1 MHFTR
6 RLLDPRRPGSLES
19 KTIDVNVLNARRLV
33 VLSLLAAGALGIGC
47 SSSDDPDDLRV
58 DDAGVDA
65 STTTD
70 AADVEASSPRDAGL
84 VDAAPLH
91 VVCTSQPCATSLV
104 TTLGKS
110 EDDRSEG
117 FCVLLDDGTVACWGA
132 NSAGQLG
139 RGEDGG
145 RVDSA
150 NAAKVVGLSNIVS
163 LDHTCA
169 VDNSGGAWCW
179 GTGPFRWSD
188 AGVATTTETTP
199 VKLDLPSATQV
210 GLGYRTACAG
220 VGDGVLCWGNN
231 TNGQIGPLTE
241 TFRGPQHVSLPSG
254 AAVRAIDVGKTTFV
268 LREDGSLVTWGG
280 NPGIG
285 RVSPSFPDPYP
296 QLVALE
302 GVTTADLAYDN
313 ACVTANGNGY
323 CWGAR
328 VDAKKGNVLDRALP
342 EPVIAP
348 EPLVQIATT
357 QTFVMPSGV
366 IQPYRWCGVA
376 STGNVYCWGLNES
389 GQAGDG
395 TEDYVLRAAKV
406 GGLPAPAAQVKTT
419 TSTTCA
425 LLTTGKVYCWG
436 GNYYGQLGNGQNRGK
451 VSDPTEV
458 VLP

>member
-1 MHFTR
+1 MVATF
-6 RLLDPRRPGSLES
+6 
-19 KTIDVNVLNARRLV
+19 
-33 VLSLLAAGALGIGC
+33 LLAACATAAGC
-47 SSSDDPDDLRV
+47 SSSDDPDERPFE
-58 DDAGVDA
+58 DAGVDA
-65 STTTD
+65 SSATD
-70 AADVEASSPRDAGL
+70 ATVDAPTSPSDAGPV
-84 VDAAPLH
+84 VDAGPLP
-91 VVCTSQPCATSLV
+91 VVCASRPCATSLV

-110 EDDRSEG
+110 ADDRGEG
-117 FCVLLDDGTVACWGA
+117 FCVLLDDGTVSCWGA
-132 NSAGQLG
+132 NGAGQLG

-145 RVDSA
+145 LVDSA
-150 NAAKVVGLSNIVS
+150 NAGKVVGLSGVVS

-169 VDNSGGAWCW
+169 IDGSGGVRCW
-179 GTGPFRWSD
+179 GTGPLRWSD
-188 AGVATTTETTP
+188 AGVTTTTETTP